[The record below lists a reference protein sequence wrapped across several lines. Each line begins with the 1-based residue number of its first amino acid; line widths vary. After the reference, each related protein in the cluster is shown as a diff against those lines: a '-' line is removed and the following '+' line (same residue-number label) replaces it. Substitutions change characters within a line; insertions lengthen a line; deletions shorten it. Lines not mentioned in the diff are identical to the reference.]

1 VTQAANRQPSSDD
14 LRIEIGEQTY
24 GYNDLSDD
32 ARRLI
37 VAIKEIEAEVAQKKR
52 QISYMEIAR
61 RSLIQELLVNL
72 PSDAQP

>member
-1 VTQAANRQPSSDD
+1 MTQAANRQPSSDD